1 MILPDASVDLS
12 VQLGA
17 LASGERKFAY
27 FPGRDRSDIPF
38 GFAFVEVAGVEQGVP
53 ERGVAVF
60 RDRADIQDYLGEV
73 SSEGLTAANARWLG
87 YLSGGKPSGCVC
99 VMASVLRDGGVVH
112 DELVPRWRGGPA
124 GRDRLAGPVPAGL
137 RRAAARGAGVARPG
151 VPVQQTRLGAVPR
164 GRRTGGVVHGR
175 LNASRIMVRCASV
188 SFSGRPYIS
197 LRFFV
202 LDSVLCSVPFKRTMQ
217 LAQRSTSAWSLASM
231 PLYSLT

>member
-38 GFAFVEVAGVEQGVP
+38 GFAFVEVAGVEQGVA

-87 YLSGGKPSGCVC
+87 YLSGGKPLGCVC

-112 DELVPRWRGGPA
+112 DELVPA
-124 GRDRLAGPVPAGL
+124 G
-137 RRAAARGAGVARPG
+137 AAARRAETVLRTRFPRDSVVLQPVEQGVARPG

-231 PLYSLT
+231 PL

>member
-112 DELVPRWRGGPA
+112 DELVPA
-124 GRDRLAGPVPAGL
+124 G
-137 RRAAARGAGVARPG
+137 AAARRAEIVLRARF
-151 VPVQQTRLGAVPR
+151 PR
-164 GRRTGGVVHGR
+164 
-175 LNASRIMVRCASV
+175 
-188 SFSGRPYIS
+188 
-197 LRFFV
+197 
-202 LDSVLCSVPFKRTMQ
+202 DSVVLQPVEQALRDRVSRYSRRDLERFPEAVE
-217 LAQRSTSAWSLASM
+217 LAASF
-231 PLYSLT
+231 TGD